1 MSADTGTH
9 DRGPAAVTA
18 GEALVQV
25 DALRIEAPDGRELV
39 SGVSFELARGGSL
52 GIVGESGSGKTLTTR
67 SLLGLL
73 PHGISVTGGSVVFDG
88 MDLRALRRTQW
99 EQVRGSRIGAVFQ
112 DPASY
117 LNPSIAVGKQLTEV
131 LRVRGGLS
139 RSAARE
145 RAAEL
150 LGSLG
155 LHQVDLVLTQYPHE
169 LSGGML
175 QRVLLAIA
183 ICLGPELLIADEA
196 TTALDVTVQA
206 DVLDLFETVRVREGL
221 ALVLVSHDLAVVSRS
236 TENLLVMRD
245 GVVVE
250 AGPTAQVLADPRHPY
265 TRLLVEHHDAYSLA
279 GYLEKETADV

>member
-1 MSADTGTH
+1 MSADASIGATV
-9 DRGPAAVTA
+9 PATA
-18 GEALVQV
+18 NTDLVQV
-25 DALRIEAPDGRELV
+25 EDLWIAAPDGRDLV
-39 SGVSFELARGGSL
+39 AGVSFGLARGGSL

-67 SLLGLL
+67 ALLGLL
-73 PHGISVTGGSVVFDG
+73 PHGISVTSGSVGFDG
-88 MDLRALRRTQW
+88 LDLRTLRRKEW

-131 LRVRGGLS
+131 LRVRGGLT

-150 LGSLG
+150 LESLG
-155 LHQVDLVLTQYPHE
+155 LHRVDLVLTQYPHE

-206 DVLDLFETVRVREGL
+206 DVLDLFDTVRARAGL
-221 ALVLVSHDLAVVSRS
+221 ALVLVSHDLAVVARS
-236 TENLLVMRD
+236 TENLLVMRN
-245 GVVVE
+245 GEVVE
-250 AGPTAQVLADPRHPY
+250 SGPTTQVLANPQHPY
-265 TRLLVEHHDAYSLA
+265 TQLLVEHHDAYSLA